1 MDQNCSRSFS
11 RDFLKNGILKFFRDI
26 NFSFDEIL
34 RCILTYKKIE
44 IVWKSWKTKIMSI
57 VMELENDSRVLSF
70 DEKFIS
76 HILKNNTWTTLYRL
90 IDRIQV
96 FEETW
101 DRIVN
106 NLLQNVTFSVTTK
119 FEKLFFDKFFEFKF
133 SEKNNFNPIT
143 IS

>member
-1 MDQNCSRSFS
+1 
-11 RDFLKNGILKFFRDI
+11 
-26 NFSFDEIL
+26 
-34 RCILTYKKIE
+34 
-44 IVWKSWKTKIMSI
+44 
-57 VMELENDSRVLSF
+57 MELENDSKVLSF
-70 DEKFIS
+70 DEKFIFQF
-76 HILKNNTWTTLYRL
+76 LKNNTWVTLYRL

-133 SEKNNFNPIT
+133 SEKKQL
-143 IS
+143 